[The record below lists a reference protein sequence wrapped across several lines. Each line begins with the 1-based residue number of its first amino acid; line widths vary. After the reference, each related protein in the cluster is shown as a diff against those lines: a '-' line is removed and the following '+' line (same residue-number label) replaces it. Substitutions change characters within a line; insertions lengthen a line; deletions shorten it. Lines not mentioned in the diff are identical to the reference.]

1 MVDLP
6 SMVASAIEN
15 ERSPFSAAVLL
26 SNNSRTVRKIR
37 EILPEK
43 LRMVTL
49 TSSTKVS
56 ETLSDLGL
64 EVKPLEDSLSSQGLS
79 VLNNLHDIIL
89 QGLGEGRFKSNDRIL
104 AILAEP
110 MNGVIVIEA
119 NTLASNKLAI
129 MANEHDIDIEVL
141 SKVMELA
148 RHIGGRGREGSAV
161 GALFAIGSVP
171 KLRRYTTALVLN
183 PFKGHSDSKKSVTV
197 QNNHETLAE
206 FAWLDGAIL
215 FNYKGIAS
223 DAGRYVQV
231 PAGINPKPGEGG
243 RHLAARAISQLA
255 EAIAICVSS
264 SGIITL
270 YSKGRER
277 YRVRLS

>member
-6 SMVASAIEN
+6 NMVASAIEG
-15 ERSPFSAAVLL
+15 ERSDFSVAVLL
-26 SNNSRTVRKIR
+26 SNSSITARKIR
-37 EILPEK
+37 DVLPKK
-43 LRMVTL
+43 LRLLTL
-49 TSSTKVS
+49 TSSSKVKQNL
-56 ETLSDLGL
+56 TDLGL
-64 EVKPLEDSLSSQGLS
+64 EVEILEDSLSSQGLS
-79 VLNNLHDIIL
+79 VLNNLHDIVL
-89 QGLGEGRFKSNDRIL
+89 QGLGEGRFNSSDRIL

-110 MNGVIVIEA
+110 MNGIVVIEA
-119 NTLASNKLAI
+119 NSLASNKLAI
-129 MANEHDIDIEVL
+129 IANEHGVDIEVL
-141 SKVMELA
+141 ARAMELA
-148 RHIGGRGREGSAV
+148 RQIGGRGREGHAV

-171 KLRRYTTALVLN
+171 KLRRYTTAIVLN
-183 PFKGHSDSKKSVTV
+183 PFKGHSDSKKDVTV

-215 FNYKGIAS
+215 FNSKGIAS

-231 PAGINPKPGEGG
+231 PSGINPKSGEGG

-255 EAIAICVSS
+255 DAIAICVSS
-264 SGIITL
+264 SGVITI

>member
-6 SMVASAIEN
+6 NMVASAIDN
-15 ERSPFSAAVLL
+15 ERSGFSVAVLL
-26 SNNSRTVRKIR
+26 SNNSRTAKKIR
-37 EILPEK
+37 EILPSK

-56 ETLSDLGL
+56 DALKDSGIETKL
-64 EVKPLEDSLSSQGLS
+64 LEDSLSSQGLS
-79 VLNNLHDIIL
+79 VLTNLHDIIL
-89 QGLGEGRFKSNDRIL
+89 QGLGEGSFKSNDRII

-110 MNGVIVIEA
+110 MNGIIVIEA
-119 NTLASNKLAI
+119 SSLTSNRLAI

-141 SKVMELA
+141 ARMMELA
-148 RHIGGRGREGSAV
+148 RHIGGRGREGHAV
-161 GALFAIGSVP
+161 GALFAIGTVP
-171 KLRRYTTALVLN
+171 KLRRYSTALVLN
-183 PFKGHSDSKKSVTV
+183 PFKGHSDSKKSVTSL
-197 QNNHETLAE
+197 NNHETLAE

-215 FNYKGIAS
+215 FNSKGIAS

-231 PAGINPKPGEGG
+231 PSGINPKPGEGG

-264 SGIITL
+264 SGVITL
-270 YSKGRER
+270 YSNGKER

>member
-6 SMVASAIEN
+6 NMVASAIEGD
-15 ERSPFSAAVLL
+15 RSPFSAAVLL
-26 SNNSRTVRKIR
+26 SNNSRTAKKIK
-37 EILPEK
+37 ESLPGK

-49 TSSTKVS
+49 TSSQKVA
-56 ETLSDLGL
+56 ENLTELGL
-64 EVKPLEDSLSSQGLS
+64 EVEILEDSLSSQGLS
-79 VLNNLHDIIL
+79 VLNSLHDIIL

-110 MNGVIVIEA
+110 MNGVVVIEA
-119 NTLASNKLAI
+119 STLASNKLAA
-129 MANEHDIDIEVL
+129 MANEHDVDIEVL
-141 SKVMELA
+141 AKLMELA
-148 RHIGGRGREGSAV
+148 RHIGGRGREGHAV
-161 GALFAIGSVP
+161 GALFAVGSVP
-171 KLRRYTTALVLN
+171 KLRRYTTAIVLN
-183 PFKGHSDSKKSVTV
+183 PFKGHTDSKKDVTV
-197 QNNHETLAE
+197 KNNHETLAE

-215 FNYKGIAS
+215 FNSKGIAS

-255 EAIAICVSS
+255 ESIAICVSS
-264 SGIITL
+264 SGVITL

>member
-6 SMVASAIEN
+6 SMVASTIEG
-15 ERSPFSAAVLL
+15 ERSDFSVAVLL
-26 SNNSRTVRKIR
+26 SNSSITARKIR
-37 EILPEK
+37 DVLPKK
-43 LRMVTL
+43 LRLLTL
-49 TSSTKVS
+49 TSSSKVK
-56 ETLSDLGL
+56 ENLTDLGL
-64 EVKPLEDSLSSQGLS
+64 EVEILEDSLSSQGLS
-79 VLNNLHDIIL
+79 VLNNLHDIVL
-89 QGLGEGRFKSNDRIL
+89 QGLGEGRFNSSDRIL

-110 MNGVIVIEA
+110 MNGIVVIEA
-119 NTLASNKLAI
+119 NSLASNKLAI
-129 MANEHDIDIEVL
+129 IANELGVDIEVL
-141 SKVMELA
+141 AKAMELA
-148 RHIGGRGREGSAV
+148 RQIGGRGREGHAV

-171 KLRRYTTALVLN
+171 KLRRYTTAIVLN
-183 PFKGHSDSKKSVTV
+183 PFKGHSDSKKDVTV

-215 FNYKGIAS
+215 FNSKGIAS

-231 PAGINPKPGEGG
+231 PSGINPKSGEGG

-255 EAIAICVSS
+255 DAIAICVSS
-264 SGIITL
+264 SGVITL

>member
-6 SMVASAIEN
+6 SMVASAIEG
-15 ERSPFSAAVLL
+15 ERSDFSVAVLL
-26 SNNSRTVRKIR
+26 SNSSITARKIR
-37 EILPEK
+37 DVLPKK
-43 LRMVTL
+43 LRLLTL
-49 TSSTKVS
+49 TSSSKVKQNL
-56 ETLSDLGL
+56 TDLGL
-64 EVKPLEDSLSSQGLS
+64 EVEILEDSLSSQGLS
-79 VLNNLHDIIL
+79 VLNNLHDIVL
-89 QGLGEGRFKSNDRIL
+89 QGLGEGRFNSSDKIL

-110 MNGVIVIEA
+110 MNGIVVIEA
-119 NTLASNKLAI
+119 NSLASNKLAI
-129 MANEHDIDIEVL
+129 IANEHGVDIEVL
-141 SKVMELA
+141 AKAMELA
-148 RHIGGRGREGSAV
+148 RQIGGRGREGHAV

-171 KLRRYTTALVLN
+171 KLRRYTTAIVLN
-183 PFKGHSDSKKSVTV
+183 PFKGHSDSKKDVTV

-215 FNYKGIAS
+215 FNSKGIAS

-231 PAGINPKPGEGG
+231 PSGINPKSGEGG

-255 EAIAICVSS
+255 DAIAICVSS
-264 SGIITL
+264 SGVITL

>member
-6 SMVASAIEN
+6 KLVASAVEN
-15 ERSPFSAAVLL
+15 DRLGFSAAIIL
-26 SNNSRTVRKIR
+26 SNNSRIVRLIR
-37 EILPEK
+37 EVLPSK
-43 LRMVTL
+43 LRLVAL
-49 TSSTKVS
+49 TSSVKVS
-56 ETLSDLGL
+56 ESLKESGV
-64 EVKPLEDSLSSQGLS
+64 EVEILEDSLSAHGLS

-104 AILAEP
+104 AILGEP

-119 NTLASNKLAI
+119 NNLTSNRLAI
-129 MANEHDIDIEVL
+129 LAKEHEIGIEIL
-141 SKVMELA
+141 ARLMELA
-148 RHIGGRGREGSAV
+148 RQIGGRGREGHAV

-171 KLRRYTTALVLN
+171 KLRRYSTALVLN
-183 PFKGHSDSKKSVTV
+183 PFKGHSDSKKNILDP
-197 QNNHETLAE
+197 NNHETLAE

-215 FNYKGIAS
+215 FNSKGIAS

-231 PAGINPKPGEGG
+231 PSGLSPKSGEGG

-255 EAIAICVSS
+255 DAVSICVSS
-264 SGIITL
+264 SGVITL
-270 YSKGRER
+270 YSKGREK

>member
-6 SMVASAIEN
+6 NMVASAIEG
-15 ERSPFSAAVLL
+15 ERSDFSVAVLL
-26 SNNSRTVRKIR
+26 SNSSITTKKIR
-37 EILPEK
+37 EVLPKK
-43 LRMVTL
+43 LRLVTL
-49 TSSTKVS
+49 TSSSKVKDNLT
-56 ETLSDLGL
+56 ELGL
-64 EVKPLEDSLSSQGLS
+64 EVEILEDSLSSQGLS
-79 VLNNLHDIIL
+79 VLNNLHDIVL
-89 QGLGEGRFKSNDRIL
+89 QGLGEGSFTSSDRIL

-110 MNGVIVIEA
+110 MNGIVVIEA
-119 NTLASNKLAI
+119 NSLASNKLAI
-129 MANEHDIDIEVL
+129 VANEHGVGIEVL
-141 SKVMELA
+141 AKAMELA
-148 RHIGGRGREGSAV
+148 RQIGGRGREGHAV

-171 KLRRYTTALVLN
+171 KLRRYTTAIVLN
-183 PFKGHSDSKKSVTV
+183 PFKGHSDSKKDVTV

-215 FNYKGIAS
+215 FNSKGIAS

-231 PAGINPKPGEGG
+231 PSGINPKSGEGG

-255 EAIAICVSS
+255 DAIAICVSS
-264 SGIITL
+264 SGVITI

>member
-6 SMVASAIEN
+6 NMVASAIEG
-15 ERSPFSAAVLL
+15 ERSDFSVAVLL
-26 SNNSRTVRKIR
+26 SNSSITARKIR
-37 EILPEK
+37 DVLPKK
-43 LRMVTL
+43 LRLLTL
-49 TSSTKVS
+49 TSSSKVKQNL
-56 ETLSDLGL
+56 TDLGL
-64 EVKPLEDSLSSQGLS
+64 EVEILEDSLSSQGLS
-79 VLNNLHDIIL
+79 VLNNLHDIVL
-89 QGLGEGRFKSNDRIL
+89 QGLGEGRFNSSDRIL

-110 MNGVIVIEA
+110 MNGIVVIEA
-119 NTLASNKLAI
+119 NSLASNKLAI
-129 MANEHDIDIEVL
+129 IANEHGVDIEVL
-141 SKVMELA
+141 ARAMELA
-148 RHIGGRGREGSAV
+148 RQIGGRGREGHAV

-171 KLRRYTTALVLN
+171 KLRRYTTAIVLN
-183 PFKGHSDSKKSVTV
+183 PFKGHSDSKKDVTV

-215 FNYKGIAS
+215 FNSKGIAS

-231 PAGINPKPGEGG
+231 PSGINPKSGEGG

-255 EAIAICVSS
+255 DAIAICVSS
-264 SGIITL
+264 NGVITI

>member
-1 MVDLP
+1 M
-6 SMVASAIEN
+6 
-15 ERSPFSAAVLL
+15 
-26 SNNSRTVRKIR
+26 NS
-37 EILPEK
+37 
-43 LRMVTL
+43 
-49 TSSTKVS
+49 
-56 ETLSDLGL
+56 
-64 EVKPLEDSLSSQGLS
+64 
-79 VLNNLHDIIL
+79 LHDIIL
-89 QGLGEGRFKSNDRIL
+89 QGLGEGRFDSSDRIL

-141 SKVMELA
+141 AKLMELA
-148 RHIGGRGREGSAV
+148 RHIGSRGREGHAV

-171 KLRRYTTALVLN
+171 KLRRYSTALVLN
-183 PFKGHSDSKKSVTV
+183 PFKGHTDSKKNVTV

-215 FNYKGIAS
+215 FNSKGIAS
-223 DAGRYVQV
+223 DAGRYIQV

-255 EAIAICVSS
+255 DSIAICVSS
-264 SGIITL
+264 SGVITL

>member
-6 SMVASAIEN
+6 SMVASAIEG
-15 ERSPFSAAVLL
+15 ERSDFSVAVLL
-26 SNNSRTVRKIR
+26 SNSSITARKIR
-37 EILPEK
+37 DVLPKK
-43 LRMVTL
+43 LRLLTL
-49 TSSTKVS
+49 TSSSKVK
-56 ETLSDLGL
+56 ENLTDLGL
-64 EVKPLEDSLSSQGLS
+64 EVEILEDSLSSQGLS
-79 VLNNLHDIIL
+79 VLNNLHDIVL
-89 QGLGEGRFKSNDRIL
+89 QGLGEGRFNSSDRIL

-110 MNGVIVIEA
+110 MNGIVVIEA
-119 NTLASNKLAI
+119 NSLASNKLAI
-129 MANEHDIDIEVL
+129 IANEHGVDIEVL
-141 SKVMELA
+141 ARAMELA
-148 RHIGGRGREGSAV
+148 RQIGGRGREGHAV

-171 KLRRYTTALVLN
+171 KLRRYTTAIVLN
-183 PFKGHSDSKKSVTV
+183 PFKGHSDSKKDVTV

-215 FNYKGIAS
+215 FNSKGIAS

-231 PAGINPKPGEGG
+231 PSGINPKSGEGG

-255 EAIAICVSS
+255 DAIAICVSS
-264 SGIITL
+264 SGVITL

>member
-6 SMVASAIEN
+6 NMVASAIEG
-15 ERSPFSAAVLL
+15 ERSDFSVAVLL
-26 SNNSRTVRKIR
+26 SNSSITARKIR
-37 EILPEK
+37 DVLPKK
-43 LRMVTL
+43 LRLLTL
-49 TSSTKVS
+49 TSSSKVK
-56 ETLSDLGL
+56 ENLTDLGL
-64 EVKPLEDSLSSQGLS
+64 EVEILEDSLSSQGLS
-79 VLNNLHDIIL
+79 VLNNLHDIVL
-89 QGLGEGRFKSNDRIL
+89 QGLGEGRFDSSDRIL

-110 MNGVIVIEA
+110 MNGIVVIEA
-119 NTLASNKLAI
+119 NSLASNKLAI
-129 MANEHDIDIEVL
+129 IANEHRVDIEVL
-141 SKVMELA
+141 ARAMELA
-148 RHIGGRGREGSAV
+148 RQIGGRGREGHAV

-171 KLRRYTTALVLN
+171 KLRRYTTAIVLN
-183 PFKGHSDSKKSVTV
+183 PFKGHSDSKKDVTM

-215 FNYKGIAS
+215 FNSKGIAS

-231 PAGINPKPGEGG
+231 PSGINPKSGEGG

-255 EAIAICVSS
+255 DAIAICVSS
-264 SGIITL
+264 SGVITI